1 MTQYDDPSRDSF
13 SGEESPR
20 ITVEMDAVQSRNE
33 IPQWQKVIGWAS
45 LAGAMMLTVGAVIL
59 LLLPQPVVDTDTPPQ
74 ETAVVDAAL
83 GATESVSTEST
94 IDEPTAT
101 TQADEPANGTQSQ
114 ERQPIPTVNAERIAS
129 LLQTPVSQVGESA
142 EGGGLTYDPFTIIPP
157 RPRTEFTNYTVVRG
171 DTIDGISTRFNI
183 EKESIAWCNDPRI
196 IFAIRP
202 GDVLRIP
209 PVDGA
214 CHQVLGTR
222 NQTIAEIA
230 AEYNIS
236 DPYRVIDS
244 PYNPQLYGR
253 SPDDV
258 LPGGLSLFLPGG
270 EGQIIAWNP
279 PVERETDASG
289 NVVRVSFANG
299 LPGSC
304 GATSPGAGVA
314 WGNPLPN
321 GTWMRGFFA
330 GHSGIDLAAPVGT
343 PIFAANTGP
352 VLFSGFSEWGYGE
365 AVVLSHGPFSTLYA
379 HMSSR
384 GVSCGQSVNVGGIV
398 GYVGSTGNSTGPHLH
413 FEVRYDNEPFDPTTV
428 AGVGW

>member
-13 SGEESPR
+13 DGEDNPR
-20 ITVEMDAVQSRNE
+20 ITVQMDAVPSRNE

-59 LLLPQPVVDTDTPPQ
+59 MLLPQPADTDTSPQ
-74 ETAVVDAAL
+74 ETAVADAAL
-83 GATESVSTEST
+83 DETDPPPTEET
-94 IDEPTAT
+94 IEEPTP
-101 TQADEPANGTQSQ
+101 ADQTLDTVTGTEPQPR
-114 ERQPIPTVNAERIAS
+114 EPIPTVNAERIAS
-129 LLQTPVSQVGESA
+129 LLQTPVSPVGESA
-142 EGGGLTYDPFTIIPP
+142 EEGGLTYDPFTIIPP
-157 RPRTEFTNYTVVRG
+157 RPRTEFTDYTVVRG

-196 IFAIRP
+196 IYAIRP

-222 NQTIAEIA
+222 NQTIADIA
-230 AEYNIS
+230 AEYNID
-236 DPYRVIDS
+236 DPYQVIDS
-244 PYNPQLYGR
+244 PFNPQLYGR

-258 LPGGLSLFLPGG
+258 LPGGINLFLPGG
-270 EGQIIAWNP
+270 EGQIIVWNP
-279 PVERETDASG
+279 PVERETDSSG

-304 GATSPGAGVA
+304 GATSPGSGTA

-330 GHSGIDLAAPVGT
+330 GHGGIDLAARTGT

-352 VLFSGFSEWGYGE
+352 VLFSGFSDWGYGQ
-365 AVVLSHGPFSTLYA
+365 AVVLSHGPFSTLYG

-384 GVSCGQSVNVGGIV
+384 AVSCGQSVNVGGIV

-413 FEVRYDNEPFDPTTV
+413 FEVRYNDEAFDPTTV